1 LLISK
6 NTPVVWKC
14 FIGNAKRWKVGK
26 LEYNIVAS
34 GKETTLFAEKI
45 EQLSEGYLVSSSG
58 IMII

>member
-1 LLISK
+1 VES
-6 NTPVVWKC
+6 
-14 FIGNAKRWKVGK
+14 GK